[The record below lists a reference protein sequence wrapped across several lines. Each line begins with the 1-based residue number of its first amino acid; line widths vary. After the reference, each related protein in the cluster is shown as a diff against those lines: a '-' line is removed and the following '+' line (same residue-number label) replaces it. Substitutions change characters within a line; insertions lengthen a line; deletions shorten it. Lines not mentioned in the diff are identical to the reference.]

1 MRAIGAGLSAL
12 GAAVIL
18 ACGPATQP
26 AAPAAERAAAP
37 GAPLAQSQPS
47 TAASAASTREPV
59 DVTVAIVSA
68 STAQLPYYV
77 GLKGGFFE
85 QEGIRLTLT
94 LMPTPLGIASAI
106 DGAVGYTT
114 SGGSVIRAAASGR
127 PIRLIAGGKNL
138 PDWNLAVRP
147 DVGSVAEL
155 RGKRVGVLEP
165 TGASTL
171 VTFEVLDRYG
181 VGKSDVESINLH
193 NTEGILA
200 GLLAG
205 AVDGGLISPPFT
217 VYARREGLKEL
228 VRSADV
234 VEVLQGGLGTSVQ
247 RLQER
252 PSEIEAVLRGLL
264 RATQALH
271 QDRALVVR
279 TMAEQF
285 ELDPTVAAAM
295 YDDVALSFTPDATAS
310 DAVIQREIAAQAA
323 AVGQELN
330 VTPRDVADFGPLQ
343 RAQAA
348 LAAAPAAAR

>member
-1 MRAIGAGLSAL
+1 VIDRARGCRGRNPGVALAALLSIT
-12 GAAVIL
+12 VL
-18 ACGPATQP
+18 ACAPTAAPAP
-26 AAPAAERAAAP
+26 VPAPAAERAPAPAAAP
-37 GAPLAQSQPS
+37 AAP
-47 TAASAASTREPV
+47 TREPI
-59 DVTVAIVSA
+59 DVVVAIVSA

-77 GLKGGFFE
+77 GLKAGFFE

-94 LMPTPLGIASAI
+94 LMPTPIGIASAI

-114 SGGSVIRAAASGR
+114 SGGSTIRAAASGR
-127 PIRLIAGGKNL
+127 PIRLIAGGKNK

-147 DVGSVAEL
+147 DVASVADL
-155 RGKRVGVLEP
+155 RGKRIGVLEP

-181 VGKSDVESINLH
+181 VAKTDVESINLH
-193 NTEGILA
+193 NTEGIFA

-228 VRSADV
+228 ARSADV

-252 PSEIEAVLRGLL
+252 PAEIDAMLRGLL
-264 RATQALH
+264 RATRALH
-271 QDRALVVR
+271 EDRELVVR
-279 TMAEQF
+279 TMAERF
-285 ELDPTVAAAM
+285 DLDPSVAADM
-295 YDDVALSFTPDATAS
+295 YPDVAPTFTPDATAS
-310 DAVIQREIAAQAA
+310 DAVIRREIAAQAV

-330 VTPRDVADFGPLQ
+330 VTPQDVADFGPLR

-348 LAAAPAAAR
+348 LAAR

>member
-1 MRAIGAGLSAL
+1 
-12 GAAVIL
+12 VL
-18 ACGPATQP
+18 ACAPPPAPTATP
-26 AAPAAERAAAP
+26 TAAERAAAP
-37 GAPLAQSQPS
+37 ASS
-47 TAASAASTREPV
+47 TAPAAPAPEPM
-59 DVTVAIVSA
+59 DVVVAIVSA

-77 GLKGGFFE
+77 GLKAGFFE
-85 QEGIRLTLT
+85 QEGVRLTLT

-127 PIRLIAGGKNL
+127 PIRLIAGGKNT

-147 DVGSVAEL
+147 DVASVADL
-155 RGKRVGVLEP
+155 RGKRIGVLEP

-171 VTFEVLDRYG
+171 VTYEVLDRYG
-181 VGKSDVESINLH
+181 VAKSDVESINLH

-228 VRSADV
+228 ARSADV

-252 PSEIEAVLRGLL
+252 PAEVDAVLRGLL
-264 RATQALH
+264 RATKALH
-271 QDRALVVR
+271 EDRALVVR

-285 ELDPTVAAAM
+285 DLNPSVAAEM
-295 YDDVALSFTPDATAS
+295 YPDVAPTFTPDATPS
-310 DAVIQREIAAQAA
+310 DAVIRREIAAQAA

-330 VTPRDVADFGPLQ
+330 VSPQDVADFGPLR

-348 LAAAPAAAR
+348 LASTPTAPR